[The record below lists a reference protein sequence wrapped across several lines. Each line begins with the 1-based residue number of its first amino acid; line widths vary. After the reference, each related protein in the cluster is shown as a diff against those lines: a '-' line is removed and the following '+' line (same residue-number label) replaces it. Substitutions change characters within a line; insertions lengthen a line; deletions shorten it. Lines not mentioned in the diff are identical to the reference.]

1 MTVKL
6 GVLVSGSGTN
16 LQALIDAFSADES
29 AQIALVI
36 SNKKTAYGL
45 ERASKASIPTAF
57 IDHRGKARE
66 TFDAE
71 LVACLR
77 AHGVEWVVLAG
88 FMRIITTTFLDAF
101 PGRIIN
107 IHPSL
112 LPSFP
117 GLNAQQQAFDAG
129 VLLTGATVHFVDGG
143 LDAGPIIAQGV
154 VPRQPEDSL
163 EDLRDRILE
172 MEHRLYPMVLRWA
185 VNGQLTLEDGR
196 ALVRVEDGGTRV
208 LWPA

>member
-1 MTVKL
+1 MTVKM

-16 LQALIDAFSADES
+16 LQALIDSFSGDES
-29 AQIALVI
+29 AQIAVVI

-45 ERASKASIPTAF
+45 ERASMASIPTAF
-57 IDHRGKARE
+57 VDHRGKARE
-66 TFDAE
+66 NFDAE
-71 LVACLR
+71 LVECLR
-77 AHGVEWVVLAG
+77 SHGVEWVVLAG
-88 FMRIITTTFLDAF
+88 FMRIITPTFLDAF

-129 VLLTGATVHFVDGG
+129 VPLTGATVHFVDGG

-154 VPRQPEDSL
+154 VPRQPKDDV
-163 EDLRDRILE
+163 EDLRARILE

-185 VNGQLTLEDGR
+185 VNGQLTLEGGR
-196 ALVRVEDGGTRV
+196 AVVRMGEGESRV
-208 LWPA
+208 LWPE